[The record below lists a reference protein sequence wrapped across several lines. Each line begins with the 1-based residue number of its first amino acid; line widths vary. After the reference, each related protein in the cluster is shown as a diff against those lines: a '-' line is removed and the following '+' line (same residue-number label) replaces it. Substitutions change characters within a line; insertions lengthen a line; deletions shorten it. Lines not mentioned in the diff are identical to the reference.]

1 MIMIHYSEVNKACTY
16 RYSVILS
23 YSIPENSVQYP
34 VLFQSTDDG
43 DGMLSITT
51 VLFL

>member
-1 MIMIHYSEVNKACTY
+1 MIRIMIHYSEVNKACTY
-16 RYSVILS
+16 RYYVILS

-43 DGMLSITT
+43 DGICSLSLI
-51 VLFL
+51 